1 MQSDSNQSNRISN
14 GCSCFPH
21 IALLRRVLVLLVLS
35 SALLTASA
43 QQTAPSRNENSVAT
57 SKKFVG
63 SEVCAQC
70 HAEIYKSYAG
80 TAMAQASGPAMQG
93 LLTGEFRHIPSGV
106 HYRVYVEDGKAWMS
120 FERSGENGLS
130 GKRELLYFIGS
141 GHRGRTYLFSV
152 DGFVFEAPINWYGQ
166 QQLWDMAPAYQKARE
181 IPMNL
186 PAVSP
191 CLSCHTSNSQA
202 PVAGTEN
209 KYASPLFAHAGITCE
224 RCHGP
229 GSAHV
234 EARGPLVNPVKFAPD
249 RRDAICMQCHFEGS
263 VAIQQPGHTIA
274 EFQAGENLSDYV
286 RYYILTGANSG
297 RLGALSQTQALAQS
311 VCKQKS
317 GDKMACT
324 SCHDPHSSPKQEE
337 KVAFYRSK
345 CLSCHGEKFGAKHK
359 HKEPDCRVCHMPP
372 VVTADIAHTQATDHR
387 ILRDPKMP
395 LFTTESQTEPRLM
408 PFPPDSGKEDTRS
421 IALAWESLAQDG
433 IKNAEIESDK
443 WLQKAVQVTPND
455 PGVLSALGYVEQKR
469 GLTQKAREHYLRALQ
484 IDPLSNEAAINL
496 GVIEAQ
502 AGNVKRSM
510 EYWQGPFDRIPSRSE
525 VGMNLTL
532 VYCATGQ
539 LEKAQATLTQVLK
552 FNPDLPTARNLQRQL
567 SDGSAKCGPY

>member
-1 MQSDSNQSNRISN
+1 
-14 GCSCFPH
+14 
-21 IALLRRVLVLLVLS
+21 VLVLLVLS

-80 TAMAQASGPAMQG
+80 TAMAQASGPATEG
-93 LLTGEFRHIPSGV
+93 LLAGDFQHAPSRV
-106 HYRVYVEDGKAWMS
+106 HYRVYTENDQAWMS
-120 FERSGENGLS
+120 FERSGDNGIS
-130 GKRELLYFIGS
+130 GKKQLLYFIGS

-152 DGFVFEAPINWYGQ
+152 DSFVFEAPINWYGQ

-186 PAVSP
+186 PAVSS
-191 CLSCHTSNSQA
+191 CLSCHTSDSQA
-202 PVAGTEN
+202 PILGTEN
-209 KYASPLFAHAGITCE
+209 KYASPLFVHAGITCE

-229 GSAHV
+229 GNAHA
-234 EARGPLVNPVKFAPD
+234 EARGPIVNPAKLPPD
-249 RRDAICMQCHFEGS
+249 RRDAVCMQCHFEGS

-286 RYYILTGANSG
+286 RYFILTGTGDA
-297 RLGALSQTQALAQS
+297 RLGALSQTEALAQS
-311 VCKQKS
+311 VCKRKS

-324 SCHDPHSSPKQEE
+324 SCHDPHFIPKKEE
-337 KVAFYRSK
+337 KAIFYRSK
-345 CLSCHGEKFGAKHK
+345 CLSCHGGKFGVKHK
-359 HKEPDCRVCHMPP
+359 RKRPDCTACHMPP
-372 VVTADIAHTQATDHR
+372 AATADIAHTQATDHR
-387 ILRDPKMP
+387 ILRDPKMSLP
-395 LFTTESQTEPRLM
+395 ASESQTEPRLIRFS
-408 PFPPDSGKEDTRS
+408 PNSGNEDTRS
-421 IALAWESLAQDG
+421 IALAWESLAQG
-433 IKNAEIESDK
+433 GTKSANIEAGK
-443 WLQKAVQVTPND
+443 WLQKAVQETPND
-455 PGVLSALGYVEQKR
+455 PGVLAALGYEEQKR
-469 GLTQKAREHYLRALQ
+469 GLVQKAREHYLRALQ

-502 AGNVKRSM
+502 AGNV
-510 EYWQGPFDRIPSRSE
+510 EQAIQYWQGPFDRIPSRSE

-539 LEKAQATLTQVLK
+539 LEKAQATLTEVLK
-552 FNPDLPTARNLQRQL
+552 FNPDLTAARNLQRQL
-567 SDGSAKCGPY
+567 SDGSTKCGAR